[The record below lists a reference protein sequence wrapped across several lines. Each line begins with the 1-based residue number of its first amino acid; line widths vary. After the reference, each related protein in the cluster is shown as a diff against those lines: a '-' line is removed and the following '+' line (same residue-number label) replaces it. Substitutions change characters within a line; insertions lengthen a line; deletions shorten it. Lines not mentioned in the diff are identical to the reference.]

1 MELCHFRQ
9 LQRTAGPVL
18 PAHCRFCTKQAPVS
32 QRRASSR
39 TEPVDRNVVCVYR
52 GLWLVNLIT
61 SCYLIRGDVIRNN
74 KAKPSYQL
82 DRRSPVSSGLI
93 NTDTSV
99 DDQLDW
105 SLSLNLHYHD
115 IDLFI
120 SNRFDF
126 GTLEMNSLK
135 RQ

>member
-1 MELCHFRQ
+1 M
-9 LQRTAGPVL
+9 
-18 PAHCRFCTKQAPVS
+18 S